1 MNDLTH
7 ISVEFYIPISHI
19 LCGNTKALKSFSYL
33 IWTIFAKYNG
43 QLLHSFSHSFSSV
56 ESHKP
61 IFSPFLI
68 IKMKT
73 WENMEQHLDLQSST
87 SMADT
92 LALFSPILPSP
103 RYPYAKCSADSSWVN
118 REWEKDKL
126 YLWENTLLSSWCL
139 VYFMRTLTVQL
150 TKGPAALGHI
160 HTPHQFRRVMSIL
173 LKSEVLVFL
182 LTAS

>member
-43 QLLHSFSHSFSSV
+43 QLLHSFHSFSSV

-73 WENMEQHLDLQSST
+73 WENMEQHLDLRSST

-118 REWEKDKL
+118 REWEKVILVRKHFAEFL
-126 YLWENTLLSSWCL
+126 VFSVFHENTYCPVNEGACCLRTHSHTSS
-139 VYFMRTLTVQL
+139 V
-150 TKGPAALGHI
+150 P
-160 HTPHQFRRVMSIL
+160 
-173 LKSEVLVFL
+173 KSHEY
-182 LTAS
+182 TAKEWSPCFSTYS